1 MKILLITEQRQG
13 KWNNASFETLAAAD
27 RNAVAQLA
35 AAGGARSLLVE
46 VPLMRD
52 DVHDVSRLVGLERY
66 LLA

>member
-1 MKILLITEQRQG
+1 MTATSLITAHAQL
-13 KWNNASFETLAAAD
+13 ETLATAD
-27 RNAVAQLA
+27 RNAVVQLA
-35 AAGGARSLLVE
+35 TAGGRESLLVE